1 MPCVLRYEQWL
12 SLCHH
17 IISAGHAIV
26 IIIGRDLH
34 DFVKDSISSEEKR
47 ALLVKAVA
55 IKDKIR
61 SKQGC
66 CYTFY
71 PPLSLCNT

>member
-1 MPCVLRYEQWL
+1 MPYVLRYEQWL

-17 IISAGHAIV
+17 VISASHAIV
-26 IIIGRDLH
+26 IKIGMDLH

-47 ALLVKAVA
+47 ALFVKAVA

-61 SKQGC
+61 SKQGYC
-66 CYTFY
+66 FTLLSTFAVQ
-71 PPLSLCNT
+71 